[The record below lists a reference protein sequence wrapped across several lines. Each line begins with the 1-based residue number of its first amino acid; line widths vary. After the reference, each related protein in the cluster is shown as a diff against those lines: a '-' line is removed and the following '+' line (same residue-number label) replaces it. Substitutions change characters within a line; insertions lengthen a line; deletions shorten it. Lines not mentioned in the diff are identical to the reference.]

1 MTPGYTFMSTSTA
14 KPGKLDELIRIA
26 SAPPAAM
33 DGDIGGVT
41 GGMIAWQVSV
51 DRARN
56 TVVVW
61 TTCRDR
67 AVVYD
72 YLATDRGKANH
83 GDEDEMAAII
93 DSFEM
98 FDLTPMAGR
107 LPA

>member
-14 KPGKLDELIRIA
+14 KPGKLDDLVRIA

-33 DGDIGGVT
+33 DGDTGGV
-41 GGMIAWQVSV
+41 IAWQVSV
-51 DRARN
+51 DRTRN

-61 TTCRDR
+61 TTCRDK

-72 YLATDRGKANH
+72 YIASDRGKETH
-83 GDEDEMAAII
+83 GDTAEMEAII

-98 FDLTPMAGR
+98 YDLTPMAGR
-107 LPA
+107 LTA